1 MPEYLA
7 PGVYVEEVSS
17 GIKPI
22 EGVGTSTGAFVG
34 RARKGPINKP
44 QLITNPTQFT
54 TVFGG
59 LHQDYY
65 LGYGVANFFGE
76 GGTRC
81 YVVRVFKHSG
91 GGTDPNRAKV
101 TLAGRLQV
109 LALNEGEWGNN
120 IFVEVQDKTDD
131 PDLGDDFFRLSSCT
145 RRTPTRTWTR
155 RRTSSRSSTASR

>member
-54 TVFGG
+54 TVFGS

-81 YVVRVFKHSG
+81 YVVRVFRPSSQ
-91 GGTDPNRAKV
+91 DQDADRASV
-101 TLAGRLQV
+101 TLDNKLNV
-109 LALNEGEWGNN
+109 LALSEGEWGNN
-120 IFVEVQDKTDD
+120 IYVKVVPPAFD
-131 PDLGDDFFRLSSCT
+131 PDD
-145 RRTPTRTWTR
+145 
-155 RRTSSRSSTASR
+155 